1 MVRRFGLVAVVLSS
15 LVACS
20 DAAEGDEATSQST
33 SEELVACGWLAG
45 GDCAHVPAGDW
56 RSPELWADLYL
67 AKYAAQRKRF
77 NENIEPGPKPLDKPR
92 TVVLVTGVTI
102 RAEWFDGIAARLRR
116 DGFKTVVYE
125 PPHLLTGDLF
135 QASKELGAFVE
146 RVQRDSGDEKVDIL
160 AECTGGLI
168 SRHYVQ
174 SLGGDRHVSRVVTFV
189 SPQHGI
195 GVVLPSDQDAAE
207 WLRSVK
213 EECLDDFN
221 DCLKEK
227 AQQAA
232 DELNTFRK
240 KPREEQEYA
249 AGGWAFDALVNT
261 AATVVVPGGGAATGA
276 ALKEGESLAAKGAAK
291 AAQASA
297 SAMRRRPLLPFIMIL
312 LPTRARPVS

>member
-45 GDCAHVPAGDW
+45 GDCARVPAGDW

-77 NENIEPGPKPLDKPR
+77 NENVEPGPKPLDKPR

-195 GVVLPSDQDAAE
+195 GVVPIAARITG
-207 WLRSVK
+207 WRALYDLSPGSAFLRAVNGASMPASVPFTSIYT
-213 EECLDDFN
+213 CDDEYIRPYRTANVPGATNVEICGGQFVGH
-221 DCLKEK
+221 
-227 AQQAA
+227 
-232 DELNTFRK
+232 FRTMYD
-240 KPREEQEYA
+240 PAIYMMMH
-249 AGGWAFDALVNT
+249 DALVKEP
-261 AATVVVPGGGAATGA
+261 AA
-276 ALKEGESLAAKGAAK
+276 
-291 AAQASA
+291 
-297 SAMRRRPLLPFIMIL
+297 R
-312 LPTRARPVS
+312 